1 MAKETVAV
9 VIKSKEAFEVVYTLP
24 NTNKPTRVIWNKG
37 NGFQTEV
44 PTKITYTEI
53 VGSQKITKVFSEN
66 YARHLLDAY
75 GVKSPIAI
83 KKGRAMLEFVKEIKR
98 DDFIEEFPEAK
109 ETASEPV
116 QETEQEKK
124 TKGKKDEK

>member
-9 VIKSKEAFEVVYTLP
+9 VIKSKGDFEIDFTLP

-37 NGFQTEV
+37 NGFQAEV
-44 PTKITYTEI
+44 PTRITYVET
-53 VGSQKITKVFSEN
+53 VGSQKVTKVFSEN

-75 GVKSPIAI
+75 GVKAPIAI

-98 DDFIEEFPEAK
+98 EDFVEEFPEAK
-109 ETASEPV
+109 ESVSEPV
-116 QETEQEKK
+116 PEAEQEKK